1 MKTINIFVNS
11 FPKNSE
17 TFIYNKVKMLL
28 INEFKINLI
37 VSKIETK
44 STSLYEDISGFDN
57 LKIVLSPLSRAYSP
71 FMILRAMISLNYW
84 SLLIKSNFS
93 IKLSYKKYLS
103 KKTLN
108 LFNPD
113 IIHFEFSGIG
123 FNYLPYL
130 DELKGVK
137 IVSSFRGAAEKI
149 KPLTN
154 KKRNTDFPLFLKKI
168 DACHCVSIE
177 MHNHLKRYSIDE
189 NKVLINYPSID
200 LSRFNYLNNYNF
212 DINKEIK
219 IISIGR
225 LHWKKGIDLA
235 LLSLYKLKQKGFN
248 FTYIIVGDGPEYEK
262 LKFMTENLGLG
273 KEVQFLGFKSSKE
286 VSTLLKKSN
295 LFLLPSYSE
304 GLANSA
310 LEAMSSGI
318 PIIAAK
324 AGGMEEAIIHE
335 KSGFLFEIGDVNG
348 LYNNLLKIFEN
359 NYYLNEIRLKARET
373 VEDKFD
379 LKIQS
384 EKFKIFYKNL

>member
-11 FPKNSE
+11 FPKTSE

-28 INEFKINLI
+28 ISEFKINLI

-44 STSLYEDISGFDN
+44 STSFYEDISGFDN
-57 LKIVLSPLSRAYSP
+57 FKIILNPLSKMYSP
-71 FMILRAMISLNYW
+71 SIILRTMFCLNFW
-84 SLLIKSNFS
+84 ILLIKSNFNL
-93 IKLSYKKYLS
+93 KFSYKNFLCT
-103 KKTLN
+103 KTLN

-130 DELKGVK
+130 DRLKDIK
-137 IVSSFRGAAEKI
+137 IVSSFRGTAEKI
-149 KPLTN
+149 TPLTN
-154 KKRNTDFPLFLKKI
+154 KKREIDFPLYLEKV
-168 DACHCVSIE
+168 DACHCVSKD

-189 NKVLINYPSID
+189 NKVFINYPSID
-200 LSRFNYLNNYNF
+200 LSRFNYLNNYSF
-212 DINKEIK
+212 DFNKEIK

-225 LHWKKGIDLA
+225 LQWIKGIDLA

-248 FTYIIVGDGPEYEK
+248 FTYTLVGNGPEYEK
-262 LKFMTENLGLG
+262 LKFMTESLGLG

-286 VSTLLKKSN
+286 VSILLKNSN

-318 PIIAAK
+318 PVISAK

-335 KSGFLFEIGDVNG
+335 ESGFLFEIGDVYG
-348 LYNNLLKIFEN
+348 LYKQSLEN
-359 NYYLNEIRLKARET
+359 FRK
-373 VEDKFD
+373 
-379 LKIQS
+379 
-384 EKFKIFYKNL
+384 

>member
-11 FPKNSE
+11 FPKTSE

-28 INEFKINLI
+28 INGFKINLI
-37 VSKIETK
+37 VSEIEK
-44 STSLYEDISGFDN
+44 NSTYFYEDISEFN
-57 LKIVLSPLSRAYSP
+57 NFKIVLSPLSRTYALSN
-71 FMILRAMISLNYW
+71 ILRALISLKFW
-84 SLLIKSNFS
+84 KLLLKSNFN
-93 IKLSYKKYLS
+93 IKLSYKSYLC

-108 LFNPD
+108 LFKPD

-123 FNYLPYL
+123 FNYLHYL

-154 KKRNTDFPLFLKKI
+154 KKRDTDFPLFLKKI
-168 DACHCVSIE
+168 DACHCVSID

-189 NKVLINYPSID
+189 NKVFINYPSID
-200 LSRFNYLNNYNF
+200 LSRFNYLNNYSF
-212 DINKEIK
+212 DLNKEIK

-248 FTYIIVGDGPEYEK
+248 FTYTLVGDGPEYEK

-273 KEVQFLGFKSSKE
+273 KEVKFLGFKSSKE
-286 VSTLLKKSN
+286 VSTLLLNSN

-318 PIIAAK
+318 PVIAAK

-335 KSGFLFEIGDVNG
+335 KSGFLFEIGDVDG
-348 LYNNLLKIFEN
+348 LYNNLLKVFEN
-359 NYYLNEIRLKARET
+359 NFDLNKIRLKARET
-373 VEDKFD
+373 VEKKFD
-379 LKIQS
+379 IKIQS
-384 EKFKIFYKNL
+384 EKFKTFYQNL